1 MSSKDDI
8 FNYSIQP
15 WISQD
20 EFIEFYSTLFPRNNI
35 SQINSISN
43 NNKHFNDER
52 KGKN

>member
-20 EFIEFYSTLFPRNNI
+20 EFIEFYETLFPKNNS
-35 SQINSISN
+35 SQLNSLSN
-43 NNKHFNDER
+43 NNNNKALDLFIE
-52 KGKN
+52 